1 MAKPS
6 NRSIADKADLA
17 IAAFQGGPGAGGG
30 YLNPMQANA
39 FIRMLIEQPTIINQV
54 RVVPMNAPTMEIN
67 KIGFGSRILK
77 KAPTSGTALSAG
89 DRSAPTTDQ
98 VTLTTKEVIAEVHIP
113 YDVLE
118 DNIERGV
125 LEDTIMALI
134 AERAALDLEE
144 LIILGDVDAGA
155 DAYLRMLDGLLI
167 QAADDGFTV
176 DFTETMPQI
185 SKAVFKAGMKAMPN
199 KYMRNRAAMKF
210 YVSPNAQIEWLDS
223 LANRE
228 TVLGDNKVVTFVP
241 TPAYGIPVEAA
252 ALMPDEN
259 YILTYPKN
267 IILGVQ
273 RQIMIETD
281 RDIRSRVLIVVLTM
295 RLDMKFEEAQTVV
308 VAQGLNPNGLT
319 TTS

>member
-6 NRSIADKADLA
+6 NRQIAEKADLA
-17 IAAFQGGPGAGGG
+17 VSTLVGTGG
-30 YLNPMQANA
+30 YLNPIQANA
-39 FIRMLIEQPTIINQV
+39 FIRMLIDQPTIINQI

-67 KIGFGSRILK
+67 KIGFGQRILH
-77 KAPTSGTALSAG
+77 KAPTSGTALAAG

-125 LEDTIMALI
+125 LEDTIMSLI
-134 AERAALDLEE
+134 AERASLDLEE
-144 LIILGDVDAGA
+144 LIIMGNTALSGS
-155 DAYLRMLDGLLI
+155 DAYLGLMDGILI
-167 QAADDGFTV
+167 QADQNVV
-176 DFTETMPQI
+176 DFSSTMPQI

-210 YVSPNAQIEWLDS
+210 WVSPNAEIEWLDS

-228 TVLGDNKVVTFVP
+228 TVLGDNKTVTFVP
-241 TPAYGIPVEAA
+241 TPAYGIPVESA

-267 IILGVQ
+267 VILGVQ

-281 RDIRSRVLIVVLTM
+281 RDIRARVLIVVLTM
-295 RLDMKFEEAQTVV
+295 RLDMVFEEVDAVV
-308 VAQGLNPNGLT
+308 LCEGLNPNDVT
-319 TTS
+319 TTT